1 MYRPSDH
8 GSETDG
14 ERMDRSVYPY
24 FDMYSRDGSNIS
36 FERWTDSR
44 SVDMH
49 RHEYY
54 ELLFVGQ
61 GSCRHMYNSTET
73 LLIQGDVV
81 IVAAHRAH
89 GFSLSGQ
96 TLIYNCQFLLDSLD
110 ERVVQALREYETFA
124 EDSGCVKDED
134 LHNENTLLTERETFY
149 HHGQLRIGY
158 ELNSSKQGVVHLN
171 PVEIPFVKSVLQHGV
186 DAQEFPEKISLLMK
200 QRYLELFLLE
210 LTKAMGRQNQI
221 YTVCSK
227 SNQKAIADVLML
239 IEEHLDETFDFNEI
253 ARQYSFSPNYFRK
266 IFKDITGFSPITYVN
281 RLRIVRACEYIQKDD
296 MPIRE
301 AAERVGIYDLNY
313 FSRLFKKIMGCAPSK
328 M

>member
-1 MYRPSDH
+1 
-8 GSETDG
+8 
-14 ERMDRSVYPY
+14 MDKSVYPY
-24 FDMYSRDGSNIS
+24 FDMYSRDSSNIS

-44 SVDMH
+44 SVGMH

-61 GSCRHMYNSTET
+61 GSCRHMYNNTET

-81 IVAAHRAH
+81 IVAAHRVH

-110 ERVVQALREYETFA
+110 PRVVKAVRGYEVFA
-124 EDSGCVKDED
+124 EDAGLAGYSDAYEEK
-134 LHNENTLLTERETFY
+134 TLLTERETY
-149 HHGQLRIGY
+149 YQQGQLRVGY

-171 PVEIPFVKSVLQHGV
+171 PMEIPFVKSVLQHGV
-186 DAQEFPEKISLLMK
+186 HAQEFPEETSLVMK
-200 QRYLELFLLE
+200 QKYLEVFLLE
-210 LTKAMGRQNQI
+210 LTKAMGRQNQM
-221 YTVCSK
+221 YTVCSQ
-227 SNQKAIADVLML
+227 SNQKAVADVLML
-239 IEEHLDETFDFNEI
+239 IEEHLDETLDFNEI
-253 ARQYSFSPNYFRK
+253 ARDYSFSPNYFRK

-281 RLRIVRACEYIQKDD
+281 RLRIVRACEYIQKDN

>member
-1 MYRPSDH
+1 
-8 GSETDG
+8 
-14 ERMDRSVYPY
+14 MDRSVYPY

-239 IEEHLDETFDFNEI
+239 IEEHLDETFDFNEV

>member
-1 MYRPSDH
+1 
-8 GSETDG
+8 
-14 ERMDRSVYPY
+14 MDKSVYPY

-81 IVAAHRAH
+81 IVAAHRVH

-96 TLIYNCQFLLDSLD
+96 TLIYNCQFLLESLD
-110 ERVVQALREYETFA
+110 ERVVHALRGYEAFA
-124 EDSGCVKDED
+124 EDTGLEED
-134 LHNENTLLTERETFY
+134 ANSCEEKTLLTERETYY

-158 ELNSSKQGVVHLN
+158 ELNSIKQGVVHLN
-171 PVEIPFVKSVLQHGV
+171 PMEIPFVKSVLQHGV
-186 DAQEFPEKISLLMK
+186 DAQESTEHISLLMK
-200 QRYLELFLLE
+200 QKYLEVFLLE
-210 LTKAMGRQNQI
+210 LTKAMGRQNQM
-221 YTVCSK
+221 YAVCSK
-227 SNQKAIADVLML
+227 SNQKAVADVLML
-239 IEEHLDETFDFNEI
+239 IEEHLDETLDFNEI
-253 ARQYSFSPNYFRK
+253 AREYSFSPNYFRK

-281 RLRIVRACEYIQKDD
+281 RLRIVRACEYIQRDN